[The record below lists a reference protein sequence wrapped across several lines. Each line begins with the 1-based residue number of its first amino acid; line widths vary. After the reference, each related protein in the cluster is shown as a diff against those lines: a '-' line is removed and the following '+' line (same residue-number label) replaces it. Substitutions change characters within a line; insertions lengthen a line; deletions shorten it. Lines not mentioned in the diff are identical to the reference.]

1 MSKSGADILRSLKV
15 EKQGFK
21 VPENY
26 FQNFELKSSMTYSK
40 EKFLLPKK
48 SGFLVPENYFEST
61 ELHPLDLLKKSSQN
75 NGFKTPENYFENFE
89 AQLPKT
95 KIYTN
100 LLRSRM
106 FQLTAIAASLLILL
120 GLGNLLSLDKSGDVQ
135 VEISMEDLEN
145 WLDDNAGVLTSSEI
159 VETYDDLT
167 LNLTSFNFNGEIADY
182 LAQEDLEDIIIQ
194 EEP

>member
-1 MSKSGADILRSLKV
+1 MSKSGADILRSLQAK
-15 EKQGFK
+15 KQGFK

-26 FQNFELKSSMTYSK
+26 FENFEVRSSLAYSK

-48 SGFLVPENYFEST
+48 SGFAVPENYFEST
-61 ELHPLDLLKKSSQN
+61 ELHPIDLLKKSSQK

-89 AQLPKT
+89 VQLPKT
-95 KIYTN
+95 KIYTT

-120 GLGNLLSLDKSGDVQ
+120 GLGNLLSLDKSSDAP

-145 WLDDNAGVLTSSEI
+145 WFDDNAGVLTSSEI